1 MRFEGKTV
9 VVTGAAS
16 GIGRASALRFAAE
29 GAQVVAADID
39 ATGGEALAAQ
49 SGGRIVF
56 QYTDVC
62 EVDQIRA
69 LMDFAAERSG
79 GIDVLFNNAGAGGA
93 LARIDEI
100 DAEAWDRTMNLLL
113 RSVAMGIRHA
123 VPHMIAR
130 GGGAIVNTASV
141 AALSTGMAPTAYS
154 VAKAGVLH
162 LSKTA
167 AADLARHRIR
177 VNAICPGFIQTGI
190 FTASLGVPD
199 PVKATVNDLVAAMAA
214 KAQPV
219 AGIRTR
225 RAWARRFASGSRRR
239 WRLSR
244 QRGSPRGSA
253 RLLIFKHV
261 LGQHSS
267 SHSGRARAG
276 GVSSGQTIGASPTD
290 SGVAHFR
297 RSPAQLPRSHI
308 GPWTLPGPPS
318 FGKRGSAGI
327 ACFPAAA

>member
-39 ATGGEALAAQ
+39 AVGGEALAAQ

-56 QYTDVC
+56 QRTDVC

-93 LARIDEI
+93 RARIDEI

-154 VAKAGVLH
+154 VAKAGVLQ

-177 VNAICPGFIQTGI
+177 VNAVCPGLIRTGI
-190 FTASLGVPD
+190 FSASFDVPQAL
-199 PVKATVNDLVAAMAA
+199 KASVDEMVAAMAA

-219 AGIRTR
+219 A
-225 RAWARRFASGSRRR
+225 RAGTAEDIAGAVSYLASDDAAFVTGTHLLVDGGMLVGPRHSWDPETPGMGEAIRRR
-239 WRLSR
+239 
-244 QRGSPRGSA
+244 
-253 RLLIFKHV
+253 V
-261 LGQHSS
+261 E
-267 SHSGRARAG
+267 
-276 GVSSGQTIGASPTD
+276 ASM
-290 SGVAHFR
+290 A
-297 RSPAQLPRSHI
+297 AQ
-308 GPWTLPGPPS
+308 
-318 FGKRGSAGI
+318 
-327 ACFPAAA
+327 AAAR